1 MSVKSSLRFEK
12 LQNQFTKR
20 VKLEKLSEEI
30 AKMVSLLKADN
41 QDTKDLD
48 IQNLVFSKI
57 VKYLF
62 TNCVRF

>member
-1 MSVKSSLRFEK
+1 MEK
-12 LQNQFTKR
+12 Q
-20 VKLEKLSEEI
+20 LSEE
-30 AKMVSLLKADN
+30 ALKLAHLLRT
-41 QDTKDLD
+41 DTTDTRDID